1 MGTHSV
7 FGFEGRPV
15 VAAHGV
21 ELGGGAQLAAANL
34 VVDEGVAGLVW
45 AGGRLSIHDNNTYS
59 LLTVWSQSTRYTKYS
74 LDVRLLTSLA
84 NACFS
89 LAVNRQ

>member
-1 MGTHSV
+1 MEQSGIAGVLQQAPGTHSV

-21 ELGGGAQLAAANL
+21 ELGGAAQLTAANL

-45 AGGRLSIHDNNTYS
+45 AGTCVS
-59 LLTVWSQSTRYTKYS
+59 
-74 LDVRLLTSLA
+74 
-84 NACFS
+84 
-89 LAVNRQ
+89 